1 MNIPSGIAISE
12 PPMPR
17 NRPPPELTELGRG
30 TPIGELLRRNWHPIG
45 LAADATDVPRK
56 VRVLDEDIS
65 IGRGDVSQISGP
77 VRCSSRAQASA
88 P

>member
-1 MNIPSGIAISE
+1 MNIPSGIASSE

-17 NRPPPELTELGRG
+17 NRPPQELTKLSRG
-30 TPIGELLRRNWHPIG
+30 TPIWELLRRNWHPIG

-77 VRCSSRAQASA
+77 VYCSSRAQASA

>member
-45 LAADATDVPRK
+45 LAADDVPRK
-56 VRVLDEDIS
+56 VRVPDEDIS
-65 IGRGDVSQISGP
+65 IGRGEVSQISGP
-77 VRCSSRAQASA
+77 VYCSSRAQASA